1 MVYFYIAMLPF
12 FFYTG
17 LKIKKSF
24 HMLQQNLYNE
34 NNRYGRWLIK
44 NLGRTVNLFDILLIF
59 INICFLFV
67 PNYICKVL
75 WFFCYAYAFYRFRQL
90 DIKEDAKI
98 RFKVT
103 KRVRR
108 LIYTTSLI
116 YLILL
121 ICFGIFYQVEYEAI
135 YYVILALLS
144 FFAYF
149 VTFLVNLI
157 NYPIERMVYYY
168 YYHKAKKKLKSMKNL
183 KIVGITGSYGK
194 TSCKNI
200 LSDVLN
206 VKYNARPTPKSINTY
221 NGLMIV
227 INNQLDKF
235 DDIFIAELGAY
246 VVGEIKGLC
255 KLVGPKYGIL
265 TKIGQAHL
273 ETFKSQENIQ
283 KGKFEL
289 IEQLP
294 SDGVA
299 VLNGDDELQVSY
311 PLKNP
316 VKVLWYGIH
325 NKDVDVRAENI
336 AYGKDGM
343 TFDVVFKGDKK
354 KYPFMTSLLGEANVY
369 NILAAITLGSY
380 FNISKEDLQRGVRK
394 VRTIEHRLEFKKMWD
409 FTIIDDAYNSN
420 PIGAKMALDVLDRM
434 PGKKI
439 VVTPGMIELG
449 DKEEELNQ
457 TFGEQ
462 IAKVADEVILVGE
475 KQTKPIYQGL
485 LNKKYPKQKIHVI
498 QDIMEA
504 FSLFETLKEKETFIL
519 LENDLPDIFREKE

>member
-1 MVYFYIAMLPF
+1 MVYFYIATLPF

-34 NNRYGRWLIK
+34 NNRYGKWILK
-44 NLGRTVNLFDILLIF
+44 NLDRTVNLFDVFLIL

-67 PNYICKVL
+67 PNYICKTV
-75 WFFCYAYAFYRFRQL
+75 WFCCYAYAFYHAWHLTKR
-90 DIKEDAKI
+90 EDAKI
-98 RFKVT
+98 KFKVT

-108 LIYTTSLI
+108 LIYTT
-116 YLILL
+116 ILL
-121 ICFGIFYQVEYEAI
+121 YGILLVCFGCFYQEANEVI

-149 VTFLVNLI
+149 VTFVVNII

-168 YYHKAKKKLKSMKNL
+168 YYNKAKKKLKAMKNL

-206 VKYNARPTPKSINTY
+206 IKYNARPTPKSINTY

-273 ETFKSQENIQ
+273 ESFKSQENIQ

-299 VLNGDDELQVSY
+299 VLNGDDELQVNY
-311 PLKNP
+311 DLKNP
-316 VKVLWYGIH
+316 VPVLWYGIE
-325 NKDVDVRAENI
+325 NKNVDVRAENI
-336 AYGKDGM
+336 TYGKDGM
-343 TFDVVFKGDKK
+343 TFDVIFKGDKK
-354 KYPFMTSLLGEANVY
+354 KYPFCTNLLGEANVY
-369 NILAAITLGSY
+369 NVLAAITLGNY
-380 FNISKEDLQRGVRK
+380 FSISKEELQRGVRK
-394 VRTIEHRLEFKKMWD
+394 VRTIEHRLEFKNMGD

-420 PIGAKMALDVLDRM
+420 PIGAKMALDVLGHM

-449 DKEEELNQ
+449 QEEEALNQ

-462 IAKVADEVILVGE
+462 IALVADEVLLIGE
-475 KQTKPIYQGL
+475 KQTKAIYQGL
-485 LNKKYPKQKIHVI
+485 LNKKYKKNKIHILKDVK
-498 QDIMEA
+498 EA
-504 FSLFETLKEKETFIL
+504 FPLLETLKEEETYVL